1 MNIEAGVFEI
11 GAIRKAS
18 MRRLLTA
25 LLGLAAGYFVF
36 ALAGYCAIEFYSNNG
51 FDRSLE
57 ALMTVAFAVAP
68 AGALIELVGGLIFGG
83 RFSRH
88 LPRRA
93 CLAASCASVR
103 LQRVIGAHCFALC
116 GTEGGRL
123 CQNSPDEGR
132 YIDRDRRSRAL
143 GVLGRRRPSP
153 ARRMT
158 ADAHAVIIRAAAI

>member
-57 ALMTVAFAVAP
+57 ALMTAAFAVGP
-68 AGALIELVGGLIFGG
+68 AGALIGLVGGLIFGG

-103 LQRVIGAHCFALC
+103 LQRVIPKALISDSRVFRIWQCDDSMARGGFALC
-116 GTEGGRL
+116 PHL
-123 CQNSPDEGR
+123 
-132 YIDRDRRSRAL
+132 
-143 GVLGRRRPSP
+143 
-153 ARRMT
+153 
-158 ADAHAVIIRAAAI
+158 